1 MLDYMHI
8 NEKNIEL
15 LEFIGVIMRIASFA
29 VLSIMGTKSPLLLI
43 WVVNS
48 LDAVILSYCAIQR
61 KNRPYIVLNIFW
73 LIVSIIGVY
82 NSL

>member
-1 MLDYMHI
+1 MHI